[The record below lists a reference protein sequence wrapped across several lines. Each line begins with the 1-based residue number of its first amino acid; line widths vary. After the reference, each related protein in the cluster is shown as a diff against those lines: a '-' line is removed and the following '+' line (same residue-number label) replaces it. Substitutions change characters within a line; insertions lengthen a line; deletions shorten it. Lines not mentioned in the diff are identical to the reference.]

1 MIRKAAVVGIVVAF
15 AAAAGWASASPGV
28 GSLVSVAD
36 VLSKS
41 LGVSGDQASGGV
53 GSILSLAQSKLSAS
67 DYTKVSSAIP
77 GSDQYVQKAKDLGA
91 VPSGGITDKSGLDA
105 AYQKLGIS
113 PDVAKKFTPMVVDYA
128 GKMGGS
134 TVGSLLGAALK

>member
-15 AAAAGWASASPGV
+15 AAAGWASASPGV